1 MKVKIKIH
9 KKYHLRMYIV
19 EYKHKLKE
27 IEKLKN
33 LKNINNVNNI
43 INDKNKNRKLIDN

>member
-9 KKYHLRMYIV
+9 KKYHLRMYIM
-19 EYKHKLKE
+19 EYKNELKE

-33 LKNINNVNNI
+33 LKSINNVNNN
-43 INDKNKNRKLIDN
+43 INDKNKNRKLIDK

>member
-1 MKVKIKIH
+1 MKVKIKIY
-9 KKYHLRMYIV
+9 KKYHLRMNIM
-19 EYKHKLKE
+19 EYENELKE

-43 INDKNKNRKLIDN
+43 INDKNKNRKLIDK